1 MFVTIGHEE
10 QDTKYIHGAKYLWM
24 LPKDYGQNM
33 LELASHYNISTPII
47 QTLLGRGFSTK
58 DDIYSFLVTS
68 YDAVVPQPEL
78 MADAIQAVER
88 LRVAIEQGQCVLV
101 FGDYDVDGMAA
112 TSLVM
117 YCLLVLGAKVNFYL
131 PNRMFDGYGL
141 SVTAVQKAAR
151 NGYHVIIT
159 VDNGMTAFEAAEEAK
174 KLGID
179 LIITDHHRPSSKL
192 PQAYAIVN
200 PMRADCQYPCK
211 YLAGVGVAFKVM
223 SLLFQEFKRQIPDK
237 VYELLALGT
246 IADVV
251 PLKDENRYWVRHGM
265 AYINKNM
272 SLPIQVLK
280 QNNNLEK
287 EYLSSLDIGF
297 SIAPQLNALGRLSDP
312 RRAIPFLIG
321 SDSRVVAEVGSLLFQ
336 LNETRKH
343 TERTILYDVQA
354 AIDKKRIDISTE
366 NIIMASHPAWPV
378 GVIGLVASRLVAM
391 YGKPTLLFHH
401 TKDGLLKGSGRSIPA
416 FNLFEALDEN
426 ADILCNYGGHSA
438 AAGLSLSVDK
448 VGLLKER
455 LEKSIAERLTPFDLQ
470 QKLILDATVQLTEL
484 SRKFIADMS
493 HLEPFGHENE
503 QPLFYIRDVVQVQ
516 KPGLLKDQHVKCHV
530 FADGV
535 VKPVIFF
542 NRPELYQ
549 VLLDCGEQPFDLA
562 AYVVENCWNGR
573 VTVELQGVD
582 ISIGNT

>member
-1 MFVTIGHEE
+1 MFVTVEHDE
-10 QDTKYIHGAKYLWM
+10 QSARYIHGAKYLWM
-24 LPKDYGQNM
+24 LPKDFGQNM
-33 LELASHYNISTPII
+33 LELAACCNISTPII
-47 QTLLGRGFSTK
+47 QTLLGRGISTK
-58 DDIYSFLVTS
+58 NDIYSFLFTS
-68 YDAVVPQPEL
+68 YDAVIPQPEL
-78 MADAIQAVER
+78 MADALKAIQR
-88 LRVAIEQGQCVLV
+88 LRVAIEQGQRILV
-101 FGDYDVDGMAA
+101 FGDYDVDGMTS

-117 YCLLVLGAKVNFYL
+117 YCLLILGAKVNFYL
-131 PNRMFDGYGL
+131 PNRVLDGYGL
-141 SVTAVQKAAR
+141 SVTAVQKASR
-151 NGYHVIIT
+151 NGYSVIVT
-159 VDNGMTAFEAAEEAK
+159 VDNGITAFEAAAEAK

-179 LIITDHHRPSSKL
+179 LIITDHHRPAGKL
-192 PQAYAIVN
+192 PEAYAIID
-200 PMRADCQYPCK
+200 PMRSDCQYPCK

-223 SLLFQEFKRQIPDK
+223 SLLFKEFNRQIPDK

-287 EYLSSLDIGF
+287 EYLTSLDIGF

-312 RRAIPFLIG
+312 RQAIPFLIG
-321 SDSRVVAEVGSLLFQ
+321 SDTSIVAEVGALLFK
-336 LNETRKH
+336 LNETRKQA
-343 TERTILYDVQA
+343 ERTILYDVQA
-354 AIDKKRIDISTE
+354 AIDKKLIDVSTE

-378 GVIGLVASRLVAM
+378 GVIGLVASRLVSM

-416 FNLFEALDEN
+416 FNLFEALDRN
-426 ADILCNYGGHSA
+426 ADILRNYGGHSA

-455 LEKSIAERLTPFDLQ
+455 LEKNIAEQLTPFDLQ
-470 QKLILDATVQLTEL
+470 QKLILDADVQLTEL
-484 SRKFIADMS
+484 SRKFVADMS
-493 HLEPFGHENE
+493 HLEPFGNENE
-503 QPLFYIRDVVQVQ
+503 QPLFYIRQVVQVQ
-516 KPGLLKDQHVKCHV
+516 NPSLLKDQHVKCHV

-549 VLLDCGEQPFDLA
+549 ILLNHGEQPFDLA
-562 AYVVENCWNGR
+562 AYVMENCWNGR